1 MKNLTYARRLAVE
14 DAIFHAQVTEQN
26 KRALTAQLLADPRL
40 VAMAGV
46 RLEAIQTIRKELGL
60 SKTRCRW
67 LLDGK
72 ATLADFYGVESE

>member
-40 VAMAGV
+40 AEMAGV
-46 RLEAIQTIRKELGL
+46 RLEAIQTIRNQLGL
-60 SKTRCRW
+60 SRTRCRW

-72 ATLADFYGVESE
+72 ATLADFYGVQGE

>member
-1 MKNLTYARRLAVE
+1 MKNLTYARRKAVE
-14 DAIFHAQVTEQN
+14 DAIFYAQVTEQN

-40 VAMAGV
+40 AEMAGV

-60 SKTRCRW
+60 SRTRCRW

-72 ATLADFYGVESE
+72 ATLADFYEVPGE